1 MFMNIVLI
9 GMPGCGKS
17 TVGVLLAKSLMMD
30 FVDTDL
36 IIQRSCRKSL
46 VDIIKAD
53 GIDGFKKN
61 ENDILKSLGYA
72 NTVISTGGSAVYGGE
87 AMRNLKSGGVTGYL
101 KLCPESLEA
110 RINNIKTRG
119 IAMQPGCTLK
129 ELYEERAPL
138 YEKYADITI
147 ECEGKTVEECVG
159 LIVDAVSKMQP

>member
-1 MFMNIVLI
+1 
-9 GMPGCGKS
+9 
-17 TVGVLLAKSLMMD
+17 
-30 FVDTDL
+30 
-36 IIQRSCRKSL
+36 
-46 VDIIKAD
+46 
-53 GIDGFKKN
+53 
-61 ENDILKSLGYA
+61 
-72 NTVISTGGSAVYGGE
+72 
-87 AMRNLKSGGVTGYL
+87 MRNLKSGGVTVYL

>member
-46 VDIIKAD
+46 DDIIKAD

-61 ENDILKSLGYA
+61 ENDILNRS
-72 NTVISTGGSAVYGGE
+72 
-87 AMRNLKSGGVTGYL
+87 AMRI
-101 KLCPESLEA
+101 P
-110 RINNIKTRG
+110 
-119 IAMQPGCTLK
+119 
-129 ELYEERAPL
+129 
-138 YEKYADITI
+138 
-147 ECEGKTVEECVG
+147 
-159 LIVDAVSKMQP
+159 